1 MTPGAKP
8 DRPEGSAVTIGIK
21 FPFVAAL
28 SASSRGDF
36 SNVAKV
42 SASRTERLLNLL
54 IALLNT
60 RYGLRRS
67 ELREKIY
74 HDTTSSETAF
84 GRMFER
90 DKSDLRQFGFEVETV
105 TEGWGSDDP
114 ATTRYRIGKESNRL
128 PDVSLT
134 PAECTVLILAA
145 QLWEQAA
152 LGSAA
157 QSAMRKLQAS
167 GGLADPEL
175 PAGVQPRIKPAGQ
188 AFEDLISAMHAQH
201 AVSFSYL
208 AGSTGREEV
217 RIVEPWGLGSRFGQ
231 WYLVGFDR
239 GRRAKRFFRLSRF
252 TSAVTVM
259 EKDTYTP
266 PAGFNV
272 RAELGGL
279 PELPVRSAVV
289 DVPAGKLLGLRKRA
303 VNAALVPEDGA
314 PDPEGARE
322 TAGMPDAG
330 WDRLSVPFRDAE
342 VLGEELA
349 SYGPNAVVVSPA
361 ELVSAVRRRLTAA
374 SEFAASPAPA
384 IDFPAS
390 GPAKR
395 SRKRTSEDQLKRML
409 QLVPFLVH
417 NQGLH
422 ISDVAARFGITRKEL
437 EEDLRILI
445 CSGLPEGY
453 PDDLLDIQW
462 EDDHIFITQ
471 DLELNRPVRFT
482 VDEACALLTGLETL
496 NGLPELAEGSALESV
511 TVKLMAAAGEEGLRA
526 GSVAGPEVGPGNSAH
541 LETIREAIREGSQL
555 HLSYFSAQR
564 DSISQRDVDPLRLYS
579 LDNTWYFEAYCH
591 SAVGLR
597 NFRLDRIES
606 LQPNGLPVRE
616 AAKPVEGFPVKLFT
630 PNDDDTVVT
639 VELARQGIGLAD
651 DYYAER
657 TASLPGGG
665 LLAEIRFGSTGW
677 LPMFVAQHGGAVR
690 ILAPADLAAAAQE
703 WIEAALARYGS

>member
-1 MTPGAKP
+1 M
-8 DRPEGSAVTIGIK
+8 
-21 FPFVAAL
+21 
-28 SASSRGDF
+28 
-36 SNVAKV
+36 

-67 ELREKIY
+67 ELRQKVY
-74 HDTTSSETAF
+74 HDTSSSEATF

-105 TEGWGSDDP
+105 MDHGWSSDDP

-134 PAECTVLILAA
+134 SAECTVLILAA

-157 QSAMRKLQAS
+157 QDAMRKLQAA
-167 GGLADPEL
+167 GGLTEAEL

-201 AVSFSYL
+201 PVSFAYL

-217 RIVEPWGLGSRFGQ
+217 RTVEPWGLGSRFGQ

-239 GRRAKRFFRLSRF
+239 GRAAKRFFRLSRF
-252 TSAVTVM
+252 TSAVTVLD
-259 EKDTYTP
+259 KDSYARQ
-266 PAGFNV
+266 AGFNV
-272 RAELGGL
+272 RSELDSL
-279 PELPVRSAVV
+279 PELAVQSALV
-289 DVPAGKLLGLRKRA
+289 DVAAGKLLGLRKRA
-303 VNAALVPEDGA
+303 AEAAEVRPAGNPSPANPEST
-314 PDPEGARE
+314 PD
-322 TAGMPDAG
+322 DG
-330 WDRLSVPFRDAE
+330 WDRLRVPFRDAE

-349 SYGPNAVVVSPA
+349 SYGPNVVVAAPA
-361 ELVSAVRRRLTAA
+361 ELAAAVRRRLQAA
-374 SEFAASPAPA
+374 ADFAASPAPA
-384 IDFPAS
+384 IAFPVTA
-390 GPAKR
+390 PAKR
-395 SRKRTSEDQLKRML
+395 TRKRTSEDQLKRML

-422 ISDVAARFGITRKEL
+422 ISEVAASFGVTRKEL
-437 EEDLRILI
+437 EDDLRILI

-462 EDDHIFITQ
+462 EDDHVFITQ
-471 DLELNRPVRFT
+471 DLDMNRPVRFT

-511 TVKLMAAAGEEGLRA
+511 TVKLMAAAGEEGLKA
-526 GSVAGPEVGPGNSAH
+526 GSIAGPEVGPANSAH
-541 LETIREAIREGSQL
+541 LATIRQAIADGRQL
-555 HLSYFSAQR
+555 HLTYFSAQR
-564 DSISQRDVDPLRLYS
+564 DSMSERDVDPLRLYS

-591 SAVGLR
+591 SAKGLR
-597 NFRLDRIES
+597 NFRLDRIE
-606 LQPNGLPVRE
+606 GLEPSGRKVTEAVRP
-616 AAKPVEGFPVKLFT
+616 AEGFPVKLFT
-630 PNDDDTVVT
+630 PNDDDTLVT
-639 VELARQGIGLAD
+639 VQLAPHGTGLAD

-657 TASLPGGG
+657 TSPLPDGG
-665 LLAEIRFGSTGW
+665 LIAEIRFGNTSW

-690 ILAPADLAAAAQE
+690 ILEPADLAVAAQE
-703 WIEAALARYGS
+703 WIDAALSRYGG

>member
-1 MTPGAKP
+1 
-8 DRPEGSAVTIGIK
+8 
-21 FPFVAAL
+21 
-28 SASSRGDF
+28 
-36 SNVAKV
+36 V

-67 ELREKIY
+67 ELRDKVY
-74 HDTTSSETAF
+74 HDTSSSEAAF

-105 TEGWGSDDP
+105 MDKGWSSDDP

-128 PDVSLT
+128 PDVNLT
-134 PAECTVLILAA
+134 SAECTVLMLAA

-157 QSAMRKLQAS
+157 QNAMRKLQAA
-167 GGLADPEL
+167 GGLAEAEL
-175 PAGVQPRIKPAGQ
+175 PPGVQPRIKPAGR
-188 AFEDLISAMHAQH
+188 AFEDLLAAMHAQH
-201 AVSFSYL
+201 PVSFRYL
-208 AGSTGREEV
+208 AGSTGHEEV
-217 RIVEPWGLGSRFGQ
+217 RTVEPWGLGSRFGQ
-231 WYLVGFDR
+231 WYLVALDR
-239 GRRAKRFFRLSRF
+239 SRAAKRHFRLSRF
-252 TSAVTVM
+252 TSSVTVLD
-259 EKDTYTP
+259 KDTYTP

-272 RAELGGL
+272 RAELDSL

-289 DVPAGKLLGLRKRA
+289 DVAEGKLLALRKRA
-303 VNAALVPEDGA
+303 TTASASGIPAGL
-314 PDPEGARE
+314 PEG
-322 TAGMPDAG
+322 G
-330 WDRLSVPFRDAE
+330 WDRFEVPFRDAE

-349 SYGPNAVVVSPA
+349 SYGPHAVVVSPA
-361 ELVSAVRRRLTAA
+361 ELGSAVRRRLEAA
-374 SEFAASPAPA
+374 ADFAASPAPA
-384 IDFPAS
+384 IDFPDTV
-390 GPAKR
+390 PAKR
-395 SRKRTSEDQLKRML
+395 TRKRTSEDQLKRML

-422 ISDVAARFGITRKEL
+422 ISEVASSFGVSRKEL
-437 EEDLRILI
+437 EDDLRILI
-445 CSGLPEGY
+445 CSGLPGGY

-462 EDDHIFITQ
+462 EDDHVFITQ

-511 TVKLMAAAGEEGLRA
+511 TVKLMAAAGEEGLKA
-526 GSVAGPEVGPGNSAH
+526 ASIAGPQVGPANSAH
-541 LETIREAIREGSQL
+541 LATIRQAIGDGLQL
-555 HLSYFSAQR
+555 HLTYFSPQR
-564 DSISQRDVDPLRLYS
+564 DSMSERDVDPLRLYS

-591 SAVGLR
+591 SARGLR
-597 NFRLDRIES
+597 NFRLDRIEG
-606 LQPNGLPVRE
+606 LEPNGQSVTD
-616 AAKPVEGFPVKLFT
+616 AATPAEGFPVKLFT

-639 VELARQGIGLAD
+639 VELAPQGAGLAD

-665 LLAEIRFGSTGW
+665 LIAEIRFGNAAW

-690 ILAPADLAAAAQE
+690 ILAPEELATAAQE
-703 WIEAALARYGS
+703 WIAAALARYGG